1 MSVACVLADVVKRGY
16 LMKQDRVSV
25 DHQRDQA
32 PRLLFVAN
40 VSFSFIHNRLAL
52 AQAAQAAGYEVHVAT
67 RVWKAE
73 DRERIQNAG
82 IQLHP
87 IEIGRGDSGLLYDLR
102 SIWYLRRLY
111 RRLRPDLVHHL
122 AMKPIV
128 FGGLVARFSG
138 VRLVVQAFT
147 GLGYAFVR
155 GGAFSALRR
164 KLIILALR
172 AGCRRANTIAILQNT
187 ADIEELIAERVIR
200 REQAVL
206 VRGSGVA
213 VDGIDVRAERAGIVR
228 VVLLG
233 RMLREK
239 GVEEYV
245 GAADELHARGG
256 TAEFLLAG
264 PADPTNPGGLP
275 LERLNDW
282 TSSGVVKY
290 LGFVQDVPNLF
301 SSCHIICLPSYYR
314 EGLPKSLVEAAACGR
329 AIVTTDH
336 PGCRDVVQ
344 DGVNGLLVPTRD
356 VPSLAAA
363 LKRLIDDADLRHQ
376 FGAAGR
382 ELAAS
387 EFDLNIIVEQTLGV
401 YEKLLKQDVPVRT
414 VAS

>member
-1 MSVACVLADVVKRGY
+1 
-16 LMKQDRVSV
+16 MKQDRVSV
-25 DHQRDQA
+25 DHQRDQP

-40 VSFSFIHNRLAL
+40 VSYSFIHNRIVL

-67 RVWKAE
+67 RVWSPE
-73 DRERIQNAG
+73 DSERIQQAG

-102 SIWYLRRLY
+102 SLWYLRRLY
-111 RRLRPDLVHHL
+111 RRLHPDLVHHL

-147 GLGYAFVR
+147 GLGYAFID
-155 GGAFSALRR
+155 GGIFSALRR
-164 KLIILALR
+164 RLIILALR
-172 AGCRRANTIAILQNT
+172 LSCRRAGTVVVLQNP
-187 ADIEELIAERVIR
+187 ADMEELIAERVIH

-206 VRGSGVA
+206 VKGSGVA
-213 VDGIDVRAERAGIVR
+213 VDELEARPEPAGVVR

-239 GVEEYV
+239 GVEEFV
-245 GAADELHARGG
+245 GAADQLRRWGVS
-256 TAEFLLAG
+256 AEFLLAG
-264 PADPTNPGGLP
+264 PLDPCFPGSLSA
-275 LERLNDW
+275 EHLNDW
-282 TSSGVVKY
+282 TRSGVVKY
-290 LGFVQDVPNLF
+290 LGFIRDVPNLF

-344 DGVNGLLVPTRD
+344 DGVNGLLVPVKD
-356 VPSLAAA
+356 VLSLATA
-363 LKRLIDDADLRHQ
+363 LKILIDEADLRHQ

-387 EFDLNIIVEQTLGV
+387 KFDLNIIVEQTLG
-401 YEKLLKQDVPVRT
+401 YTKDC
-414 VAS
+414 